1 MYGLLFIFS
10 LWFSPSSVSGNAC
23 GMDKRIQGNWLWRG
37 RCCWYAEGGH
47 QEKKC
52 ELFLFELLMYS
63 VCAASF
69 SRTPPVTVT
78 CVLGIRLGHRSSG
91 EWHCWDNDDLWIWGS
106 ELWDWPYCRYGN
118 VETINVSSCLVLH
131 SCLEFVKQCPLFQ
144 FDIWHYYSLG
154 VLGRSVWYSTEQTAA
169 QTADT
174 ISSSTGSGS
183 DEAQ

>member
-1 MYGLLFIFS
+1 MVFSLSSIYGFLPLLFQGTLVGWTKGFKATDCEGEDVVDMLREAIRRRN
-10 LWFSPSSVSGNAC
+10 VSYSY
-23 GMDKRIQGNWLWRG
+23 LS
-37 RCCWYAEGGH
+37 
-47 QEKKC
+47 
-52 ELFLFELLMYS
+52 FLMYS

-78 CVLGIRLGHRSSG
+78 CVLGIWLGHRSSG

-106 ELWDWPYCRYGN
+106 ELWDRPYCRYGN

-131 SCLEFVKQCPLFQ
+131 TSLEFVKQCPLFP